1 MTQFDS
7 QSAISAIDD
16 RQVRVINVEKWGGE
30 VRIKELS
37 AGGRIDLAKY
47 QKAHPDMSPGELLA
61 LLAAVGIVD
70 EQGKVIYGLEKLD
83 ELLDRNMEALEVIGM
98 EMIDLCKLGLQAVEE
113 EEKNSEPTSGEG
125 SATS

>member
-1 MTQFDS
+1 
-7 QSAISAIDD
+7 
-16 RQVRVINVEKWGGE
+16 
-30 VRIKELS
+30 
-37 AGGRIDLAKY
+37 
-47 QKAHPDMSPGELLA
+47 MSPGELLA